1 MSDQVMHTP
10 TPWEVSYGF
19 SDWGMGCV
27 HSIVPAGDRDAII
40 AEVQSV
46 TPYCIGASAADKNL
60 ASTQRANAEFIVL
73 AVNSHDALTAR
84 VAELESANAALM
96 AERTSYIKTHRE
108 HEDRLRASIAERDV
122 EVAKLRT
129 ALIVVRAAIIRAPND
144 IITDTVWMPE
154 EISMNETVVDFIDAT
169 LEPEA

>member
-1 MSDQVMHTP
+1 MSDQVTHTP

-27 HSIVPAGDRDAII
+27 HSIVPAGDGNTII

-73 AVNSHDALTAR
+73 AVNSHHALAAR
-84 VAELESANAALM
+84 VAELED
-96 AERTSYIKTHRE
+96 E
-108 HEDRLRASIAERDV
+108 LRISQSVVSEWIARGVELDV
-122 EVAKLRT
+122 EIAKLRT
-129 ALIVVRAAIIRAPND
+129 SLIVVRAAIIRAPND

>member
-1 MSDQVMHTP
+1 MSEDQVTHTP
-10 TPWEVSYGF
+10 TPWAVSYGS

-73 AVNSHDALTAR
+73 AVNSHDALAAR
-84 VAELESANAALM
+84 VAELE
-96 AERTSYIKTHRE
+96 AENE
-108 HEDRLRASIAERDV
+108 RLRA
-122 EVAKLRT
+122 
-129 ALIVVRAAIIRAPND
+129 
-144 IITDTVWMPE
+144 IITEAAANDLRDRLQRHR
-154 EISMNETVVDFIDAT
+154 SALFQHRRT
-169 LEPEA
+169 LTKPEA